1 MKKRNQILAGIMAVI
16 MTASLAGCGAG
27 GSGNS
32 AEGTIEKVDMQ
43 KIAGFDETYLPDAGK
58 ITQQEGQVDVVILFD
73 GTEKGWE
80 ALAKEYER
88 IQGGYVTVKLD
99 TTYTSASYTD
109 KLRSEVQG
117 NTNWDIVQGNL
128 LGTELMQTYCINMK
142 SWITESNPYAGSVNT
157 WRDVLTEEA
166 YITDTSGANSDCYIL
181 NTENLQTAWFVN
193 SVALKAAADKGYVNA
208 EGKAENP
215 ITWDDMMLLCEKMVE
230 AGYAS
235 PLGIALGDDSIKA
248 NQFAW
253 LLRVY
258 GDQYYR
264 QEYENVFAI
273 EGDMNY
279 IENEYEL
286 DLTATNPEADADF
299 NISQTR
305 LYNAILDDSISNPAY
320 VGAKSD
326 KFAEFIE
333 QFQKMRDYL
342 RVDAAN
348 MTLED
353 VRNMFTTQSK
363 GTESPQIMLDY
374 AGSGLNF
381 IASEAEN
388 YEIDFYDYPRMVGSY
403 VSEDAIVRDVGG
415 NGGYL
420 SCVRHEEAQ
429 NSLNKDF
436 LKFVLSPYG
445 QSIYYQALSE
455 NNSTV
460 KGLATVQS
468 DLVVVPEAW
477 TAFFETDKISF
488 NGLVDVNKFISN
500 LVMYIGS
507 ATVDCQ
513 TVSVNLW
520 KQYLTGTGSDAISTE
535 EYQSEWHDTMMEGW
549 KKTCKDYGY
558 SETCYMY
565 PGKDVKYSE

>member
-230 AGYAS
+230 AGYSS
-235 PLGIALGDDSIKA
+235 PLGISLNDDAIKSS
-248 NQFAW
+248 QFAW

-264 QEYENVFAI
+264 QEYANVFAI

-286 DLTATNPEADADF
+286 DLTSTNPEADADF
-299 NISQTR
+299 NISKTR
-305 LYNAILDDSISNPAY
+305 LYNAILDDSISSAAY

-326 KFAEFIE
+326 KFGEFIE
-333 QFQKMRDYL
+333 QFYKMRNYL

-353 VRNMFTTQSK
+353 MRNMFTTQSK
-363 GTESPQIMLDY
+363 GKESPQIMLDY
-374 AGSGLNF
+374 AGAGLNF
-381 IASEAEN
+381 LVSEAEN
-388 YEIDFYDYPRMVGSY
+388 YEIDFYDYPRMIGNY
-403 VSEDAIVRDVGG
+403 VSEKAIVRDVGG

-420 SCVRHEEAQ
+420 SCVRHDEAQ

-445 QSIYYQALSE
+445 QSIYYKALSE
-455 NNSTV
+455 NNSTI
-460 KGLATVQS
+460 KGLTTVKT
-468 DLVVVPEAW
+468 DTVVVPETW
-477 TAFFETDKISF
+477 EKFFETDRITF
-488 NGLVDVNKFISN
+488 NGLVDTNQFISN

-520 KQYLTGTGSDAISTE
+520 KQYLTGTGNDAITTAD
-535 EYQSEWHDTMMEGW
+535 YQSEWHDTLMTGW

-565 PGKDVKYSE
+565 PGKDLKYSE